1 MKFFAYF
8 LHYLMKLDNVC
19 PGDVQNFLLINNEF
33 CLNQHNETR
42 TLLVGVNKVL
52 VVLSEFIVDLD
63 EIGL

>member
-1 MKFFAYF
+1 
-8 LHYLMKLDNVC
+8 MKLDNVC